1 MNNIRDIDFS
11 SELKFTSSRSGG
23 KGGQNVNKLS
33 TKVELHF
40 DYLHSMILNDE
51 QKVLITAKLGSHIN
65 KEGILKIVS
74 QEERTQLLNKKRTIQ
89 KFYSLL
95 ERAFAKEKKRVA
107 TKPSK
112 QSKKKRLKLKR
123 IHSEKK
129 QLRRGLGSIN

>member
-1 MNNIRDIDFS
+1 
-11 SELKFTSSRSGG
+11 
-23 KGGQNVNKLS
+23 
-33 TKVELHF
+33 
-40 DYLHSMILNDE
+40 MILNDE
-51 QKVLITAKLGSHIN
+51 QKMLIRAKLSSHIN

-74 QEERTQLLNKKRTIQ
+74 QEDRTQLLNKKRTIQ

-129 QLRRGLGSIN
+129 QLRRGLGPIN